1 MREHFVREK
10 NDPFYQF
17 REENA
22 PHGPCFGF
30 FGFFLK
36 KNNEKMGFSNRS
48 GPNLM
53 SFTFKRWGRGK
64 NRRESSGKKMSRVRE
79 KNDPI

>member
-22 PHGPCFGF
+22 SHGPLFLF
-30 FGFFLK
+30 FFFL
-36 KNNEKMGFSNRS
+36 NNEKTGFSIQS

-53 SFTFKRWGRGK
+53 SFTFKRWGRGQ
-64 NRRESSGKKMSRVRE
+64 NRRESSGKKMS
-79 KNDPI
+79 

>member
-1 MREHFVREK
+1 MSLMDHVLS
-10 NDPFYQF
+10 
-17 REENA
+17 
-22 PHGPCFGF
+22 F
-30 FGFFLK
+30 FDFFFK